1 MVTSDGSNL
10 KNQKS
15 FLEKKTQLS
24 DAPAHPPAQ
33 HISLLNLAEGG
44 ALLYPAYQKGWIYNK
59 SENWGQNVLLTTG
72 EGS

>member
-15 FLEKKTQLS
+15 FLEKKDPTIRR
-24 DAPAHPPAQ
+24 PRPPPAQ

-59 SENWGQNVLLTTG
+59 SEN
-72 EGS
+72 

>member
-10 KNQKS
+10 KNQKI

-24 DAPAHPPAQ
+24 DAPPPAQ

-44 ALLYPAYQKGWIYNK
+44 APLYPAYQRGWIYNK
-59 SENWGQNVLLTTG
+59 SENCGQNVILTTG